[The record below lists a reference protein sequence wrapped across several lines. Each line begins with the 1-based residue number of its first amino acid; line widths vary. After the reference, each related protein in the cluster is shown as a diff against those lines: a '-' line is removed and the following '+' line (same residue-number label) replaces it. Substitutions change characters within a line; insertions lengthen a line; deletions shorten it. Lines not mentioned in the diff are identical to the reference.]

1 MKFVSTLSV
10 SVSIRVHPW
19 LKILFNMT
27 HNGKTTRPTVR
38 NAVYDEAFAHLDAA
52 LAINTRSRVSDIEK
66 IDRLRRAVFGELPED
81 GPGDVNAFDQIREI
95 RVYGP

>member
-1 MKFVSTLSV
+1 
-10 SVSIRVHPW
+10 
-19 LKILFNMT
+19 MT
-27 HNGKTTRPTVR
+27 HNGKTTRPTVC
-38 NAVYDEAFAHLDAA
+38 NTVYDRALARLDAA
-52 LAINTRSRVSDIEK
+52 LAKNARSRVTDIEK